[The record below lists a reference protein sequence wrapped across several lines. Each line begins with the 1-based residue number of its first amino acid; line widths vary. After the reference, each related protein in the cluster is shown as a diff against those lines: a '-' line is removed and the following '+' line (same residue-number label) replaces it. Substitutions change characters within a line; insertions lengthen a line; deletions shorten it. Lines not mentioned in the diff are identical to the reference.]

1 MIKKIV
7 LSLITVLSFC
17 SLALAQN
24 KQVTGTVTDEKGE
37 PIIGA
42 TVVAEGTSA
51 GTTTGGDGQFTLTV
65 PANATLSISFIGYE
79 TQKVSVAGKTHIDVT
94 LGEEATGIE
103 DVVVIGYGTGKKIG
117 SVIGSVDQVK
127 SEKIEN
133 RPSTNV
139 VDALQG
145 QVAGLQIMTGNGEL
159 TSTSSIRIHG
169 LGSMG
174 ADTSPLILL
183 DGAPIQASTLQT
195 INQNDIAS
203 VNVLKDASATSIYG
217 SRAAN
222 GVIYVQTKTGRRNQE
237 SVDVTLTG
245 QYSMSSAVAPE
256 LNMMSAN
263 EMLDY
268 IGAAVAVR
276 LSGDALT
283 TPDKIASGR
292 QYFIRNFGLAKFM
305 DENYNPMNDYKWWNE
320 ILERNAPMY
329 QVDLSVSG
337 GSAKTSY
344 YFSGNYANKT
354 GILPGSELDR
364 YNFRTNIDT
373 RANNW
378 LRLGL
383 NLGLGYQH
391 SSVADTDES
400 MGGLYVSNPV
410 MASLITPPYQP
421 LYDDNGQMLNF
432 FDATQAI
439 NPLMTADYMPRWQNR
454 ITMNGMAFIELTP
467 VKGLTIR
474 SSLAVDAFDWRSH
487 GASSPETPTP
497 SGKFGTGSASE
508 LFQRFYEW
516 TWTNTAEYKHTWNE
530 VHNFTALLGE
540 ETLYRNNNS
549 FSVASIGITSSRFLN
564 IATTIGMLFMG
575 VMVVKYG
582 DSLMPGRLT
591 ELLPHGA
598 VLALSL
604 LATLACAGV
613 VLFQL
618 ATVRLAGA
626 VTLSQPFISQIVL
639 LKRTYFALAVIVTSP
654 VLLLFALCP
663 RGTGGVWFC
672 IIVIELIVTA
682 ILYLREVLN
691 LFISKKVSILH
702 WFLYL
707 CTVEVFPVSLLWLLA
722 VR

>member
-222 GVIYVQTKTGRRNQE
+222 GVIYVQTKTGRRNQ
-237 SVDVTLTG
+237 
-245 QYSMSSAVAPE
+245 
-256 LNMMSAN
+256 
-263 EMLDY
+263 
-268 IGAAVAVR
+268 AVR

-391 SSVADTDES
+391 SSIADTNES

-702 WFLYL
+702 WILYL
-707 CTVEVFPVSLLWLLA
+707 CIVEVFPVSLLWLLVA
-722 VR
+722 R